1 MSRYVYA
8 VIQQCGD
15 VKGSKEQV
23 IGIYAEL
30 SAANADAIRSMNSG
44 GRNSMVLDKKMNLFW
59 HNVRPRKWDKYYV
72 MYYVQAYKV
81 HAKSIRG

>member
-8 VIQQCGD
+8 VVQQCGD
-15 VKGSKEQV
+15 GKGSKEQV

-59 HNVRPRKWDKYYV
+59 HNVRTKDRNKYYV

-81 HAKSIRG
+81 HTQSKRG